1 MSFSSPR
8 RRFRPARR
16 RSAAS
21 RRSPVRPFRSGQT
34 LDGGRETD
42 RSVSRP
48 PRTGT
53 SMIEL
58 ATDHLTIIR
67 WTTNNPGGSEVHYGI
82 VDDGTDPKDV
92 KSTVNKVIT
101 PTLAS

>member
-1 MSFSSPR
+1 
-8 RRFRPARR
+8 
-16 RSAAS
+16 
-21 RRSPVRPFRSGQT
+21 
-34 LDGGRETD
+34 
-42 RSVSRP
+42 
-48 PRTGT
+48 
-53 SMIEL
+53 MIEL

-101 PTLAS
+101 PTLASESWLAPKSD